1 MTNETPTTASAPKGL
16 ASRLLGVIFSP
27 RATYAEIVAHPRVL
41 GALAVVIIV
50 IAATTYAF
58 LSTEIGQRATVDQQ
72 ISFMQS
78 MGMNVTDQVV
88 NNIEGRAAQGKYFS
102 AVSIVVF
109 VPVVMALMAG
119 LLIGFFNA
127 VMGGEATFKQVYAV
141 VVHSGVIGA
150 LQTLFVTPLNYAK
163 ESMTSSTSL
172 AVFLPMVDDTGFFGM
187 VLGSIDL
194 FRIWSTLSLAIG
206 LAVLY
211 KKRTAPVAWSLLA
224 IYGIIVL
231 IIAGVRAALSG
242 A

>member
-1 MTNETPTTASAPKGL
+1 
-16 ASRLLGVIFSP
+16 
-27 RATYAEIVAHPRVL
+27 
-41 GALAVVIIV
+41 
-50 IAATTYAF
+50 
-58 LSTEIGQRATVDQQ
+58 
-72 ISFMQS
+72 
-78 MGMNVTDQVV
+78 
-88 NNIEGRAAQGKYFS
+88 
-102 AVSIVVF
+102 
-109 VPVVMALMAG
+109 
-119 LLIGFFNA
+119 
-127 VMGGEATFKQVYAV
+127 MGGEASFKQVYAV

>member
-1 MTNETPTTASAPKGL
+1 MSTK
-16 ASRLLGVIFSP
+16 SP
-27 RATYAEIVAHPRVL
+27 RR
-41 GALAVVIIV
+41 
-50 IAATTYAF
+50 
-58 LSTEIGQRATVDQQ
+58 
-72 ISFMQS
+72 
-78 MGMNVTDQVV
+78 
-88 NNIEGRAAQGKYFS
+88 
-102 AVSIVVF
+102 IVVF
-109 VPVVMALMAG
+109 LPVFMALMAG

-127 VMGGEATFKQVYAV
+127 IMGGDASFKQVFAI

-224 IYGIIVL
+224 IYGIIVV